1 MDALSEW
8 SLGDLID
15 RVLKERL
22 VDECQVEEEYVVI
35 VQGSTRFVLDHH
47 RAHAFLRGVVRGMS
61 PAFRAVDRP
70 GLDSILRDGDE
81 DDAGEGRKDRNPVLE
96 HGEKS
101 GLFDSF
107 RRHLVQKWW
116 TRYEDAGCPFGRSI
130 SGLMAWIRYDTWVTV
145 N

>member
-1 MDALSEW
+1 MDALSGW

-15 RVLKERL
+15 RVLRERL
-22 VDECQVEEEYVVI
+22 VDECILEKEYVVI

-61 PAFRAVDRP
+61 QTFRWKASAGDDKSESGVMGRDPVADR
-70 GLDSILRDGDE
+70 
-81 DDAGEGRKDRNPVLE
+81 GEE
-96 HGEKS
+96 S

-107 RRHLVQKWW
+107 RRHLVRKWW
-116 TRYEDAGCPFGRSI
+116 SRYEEAGCPLGRSV
-130 SGLMAWIRYDTWVTV
+130 SGLMAWIRYDTRVTT